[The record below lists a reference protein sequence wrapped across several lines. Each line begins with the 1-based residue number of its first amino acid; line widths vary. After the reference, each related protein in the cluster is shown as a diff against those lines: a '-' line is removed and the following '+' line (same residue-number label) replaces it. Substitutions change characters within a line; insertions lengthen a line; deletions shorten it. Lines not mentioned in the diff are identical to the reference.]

1 MNSMAQRV
9 RHLVTLALIGILCFQ
24 VPVQSFAQVGQ
35 SAMSQPQGV
44 GNGVVNRGLGALGS
58 LNDTGPGFFYYGVN
72 GAGRGLGYFGSYMTL
87 GGFIPYA
94 QDDLGG
100 FWSADLRTHL
110 STNGG
115 FFSNVGVV
123 RKQLTDNGSLLGFG
137 LYWDYDGDMNQY
149 SNTGDAPYGQFGHMY
164 QQVGFSGEILTDRG
178 AIRSNGY
185 MPVGTTA
192 YNVGAPG
199 DPFTQH
205 YILCAYGLDAALGGA
220 DLEVGAWIP
229 KLEAFGGMISVGGYT
244 FGNANEWSRGTET
257 GERMVPFFGGVYTRF
272 DITVANNWDINLQ
285 YNNDPFFDSTG
296 FARLTYRMG
305 GSRRRNVPDQLE
317 QPMMRNEHIVR
328 GHQTPLV
335 CGNRVTGQPW
345 KVIHVDNTAS
355 AGGNGTAQA
364 PFTNLADAQT
374 AAQQEWDIVYVHEG
388 NSRVGPTNFF
398 YSDPFAFQAD
408 NQFLVGS
415 GGQLTIEVGSR
426 CGTFNPA
433 SGAYLFTVPAQST
446 RNPLLSNP
454 GGTSIDTNGQG
465 GVTIANIEVTGSG
478 DALKVN
484 GNLAGTAQPWGTTA
498 NLYNTAISQA
508 GGSSVRLSNFSSS
521 NSPDA
526 QRGVTIEGA
535 SGGIEFTDTSIA
547 NMTRTGMLIQNN
559 TSTADTLYDPSRRG
573 AVGVNNVATWV
584 TFDGKITSTVG
595 GAGGI
600 ISPLIYIQN
609 NTGNGSYDLA
619 VGNAPAG
626 SVIPNEVSDSEG
638 DGIIVQANAGGVA
651 GAGAKIDIGNL
662 SLFNTV
668 NHGVYVFNDSSD
680 LNIRSDGNSGIVR
693 TIDGAGILVSNAGGG
708 APDIDYFGTITNDPP
723 AGGTPGY
730 ILQATDITAPTSPN
744 ATEAV
749 ITLSGPGATPFTG
762 TGDGILITRVDA
774 QDSADKRGL
783 GPDAVG
789 ISVTGASISASGQG
803 AIQIEG
809 NPVAAAI
816 GTYKFEDISILDAT
830 SHGILLADLDRTT
843 TFNNLTLNL
852 TNPFA
857 HGISATA
864 AGTVKVTGDTNITTT
879 SPTMSAIHIYAA
891 TSGAFTTPEFDVLNV
906 TSSNTSTL
914 ATPWK
919 GVSNLPPFGAIS
931 MFGAT
936 AGQINIRSNFNV
948 IGNTNNI
955 GLQANIDQYNTP
967 VPVIVAGAVPPP

>member
-1 MNSMAQRV
+1 MAQRV

-199 DPFTQH
+199 APFTQH

-244 FGNANEWSRGTET
+244 FGNANEWSQGTES

-364 PFTNLADAQT
+364 PFTNLADAET

-388 NSRVGPTNFF
+388 SSRTVPNS
-398 YSDPFAFQAD
+398 YSDSFAFQAD

-415 GGQLTIEVGSR
+415 GGPLTIEVGPD
-426 CGTFNPA
+426 CGTF
-433 SGAYLFTVPAQST
+433 SGKSSPFNGRSVYLFTVPKQST
-446 RNPLLSNP
+446 QNPLLSNP
-454 GGTSIDTNGQG
+454 GGTSINTSAQG
-465 GVTIANIEVTGSG
+465 GVTIANIDVTGSA
-478 DALKVN
+478 DALLVN
-484 GNLAGTAQPWGTTA
+484 GNLQGTPQPWGTTA

-508 GGSSVRLSNFSSS
+508 GGSSVR
-521 NSPDA
+521 NSKFLGDGTA
-526 QRGVTIEGA
+526 ALQRGVTIRGTSVSTA
-535 SGGIEFTDTSIA
+535 TSGIEFTDTQIA
-547 NMTRTGMLIQNN
+547 NMTRAGMLIEDNN
-559 TSTADTLYDPSRRG
+559 AISNVTYD
-573 AVGVNNVATWV
+573 GVIFSDVANKGFV
-584 TFDGKITSTVG
+584 V
-595 GAGGI
+595 
-600 ISPLIYIQN
+600 SPLLTIRN
-609 NTGNGSYDLA
+609 NTGTNTFDIA
-619 VGNAPAG
+619 TGNPPAG
-626 SVIPNEVSDSEG
+626 SVITANSLSDTGGE
-638 DGIIVQANAGGVA
+638 GIIIQANSNTNT
-651 GAGAKIDIGNL
+651 IDLGNI
-662 SLFNTV
+662 SLTNTV
-668 NHGVYVFNDSSD
+668 DQGIYVFDDSSD
-680 LNIRSDGNSGIVR
+680 LNIRSDGGSGIVR
-693 TIDGAGILVSNAGGG
+693 NTSGAGILVANPTTGI
-708 APDIDYFGTITNDPP
+708 PNVEYFGTIEQDAT
-723 AGGTPGY
+723 GGAPGY
-730 ILQATDITAPTSPN
+730 ILHAVDIAN
-744 ATEAV
+744 AAGE
-749 ITLSGPGATPFTG
+749 ITLTGPGATPFTG
-762 TGDGILITRVDA
+762 TGDGFLIQRVN
-774 QDSADKRGL
+774 GT
-783 GPDAVG
+783 V
-789 ISVTGASISASGQG
+789 SVDGASLSISGPTGVRIEGVPGGTAASG
-803 AIQIEG
+803 
-809 NPVAAAI
+809 
-816 GTYKFEDISILDAT
+816 TYNFSNVSILNSTAGAGAVSD
-830 SHGILLADLDRTT
+830 GILLSDLSGTT
-843 TFNNLTLNL
+843 TFTNLTLDIADTNAFGVSATNAGTVVIGGTSTLQTGSDTKAGIRIYDDGAGGTTTPNYSLISVISENLL
-852 TNPFA
+852 TNPQTA
-857 HGISATA
+857 PNYTAISLISATPGFINISSVFTVPDGA
-864 AGTVKVTGDTNITTT
+864 GGTTAGTTV
-879 SPTMSAIHIYAA
+879 
-891 TSGAFTTPEFDVLNV
+891 NV
-906 TSSNTSTL
+906 ENPS
-914 ATPWK
+914 
-919 GVSNLPPFGAIS
+919 V
-931 MFGAT
+931 
-936 AGQINIRSNFNV
+936 
-948 IGNTNNI
+948 
-955 GLQANIDQYNTP
+955 
-967 VPVIVAGAVPPP
+967 VPVSVAGAIISP